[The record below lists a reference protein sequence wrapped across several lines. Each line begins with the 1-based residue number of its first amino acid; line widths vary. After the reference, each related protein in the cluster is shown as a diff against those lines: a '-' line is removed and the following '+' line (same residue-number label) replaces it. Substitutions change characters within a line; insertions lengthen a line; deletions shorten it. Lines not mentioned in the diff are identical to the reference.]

1 MELFEFLTTTT
12 AGKCLFTMLVSMV
25 PIIELRGGLPFGVAL
40 GLPYHLAFPA
50 AVIGNLIPA
59 PFIIVYIRRIF
70 KLMRRYMPR
79 LNNLVD
85 RLEKKAHLKGKQ
97 MQKYQYLG
105 LWLFVAIPL
114 PGTGAWTGSLAA
126 AFLDMRLKKA
136 MPAVVLGVLTAGCIM
151 LALPHVG
158 INLFSRAP
166 ELVICGAIVG
176 AGLCA
181 RPPVPRRM
189 TDKRAGTEAG
199 PYGMTE
205 PGTSRVGAH
214 FAHPRAAP

>member
-1 MELFEFLTTTT
+1 MELYEFLTATT
-12 AGKCLFTMLVSMV
+12 AGKCLFTMLVSML

-40 GLPYHLAFPA
+40 GLPYYLAFPA

-70 KLMRRYMPR
+70 ELMRRYLPK
-79 LNNLVD
+79 LNGIVD
-85 RLEKKAHLKGKQ
+85 KLERKAHLKGKK

-126 AFLDMRLKKA
+126 AFLGMRLKKA

-151 LALPHVG
+151 LGLTHVG
-158 INLFSRAP
+158 INLFSGS
-166 ELVICGAIVG
+166 V
-176 AGLCA
+176 
-181 RPPVPRRM
+181 
-189 TDKRAGTEAG
+189 
-199 PYGMTE
+199 
-205 PGTSRVGAH
+205 
-214 FAHPRAAP
+214 